1 MRDPPAIVATV
12 FFGGALLFVLLGVA
26 LGTFGNASGSPA
38 EFDTPQKLEPVLTL
52 GTYSL
57 PMLRALS
64 LLNSSLFNNFTAHQH
79 PIH

>member
-1 MRDPPAIVATV
+1 MIATV
-12 FFGGALLFVLLGVA
+12 FFGKAPSPVWLGVA
-26 LGTFGNASGSPA
+26 LGTFGNTSGSPA
-38 EFDTPQKLEPVLTL
+38 ESGALQRLGPTLTL
-52 GTYSL
+52 GTHSL